1 MKNNNFVLLGNEETK
16 KYFTGAI
23 SAGKLAHAYIFE
35 GTAGSGKKTLA
46 RGICML
52 MACREHGDEPCGLCE
67 NCIAVAHGTCP
78 DIHMLTVEECKKT
91 IGVDE
96 VRDFFATASL
106 TPSVLDFKAY
116 IIDKADTL
124 TLQAQNALL
133 KIIEEPPSYTYIF
146 LLCENSEKLLPTV
159 RSRAQ
164 KIIMQAFEASEIEE
178 YIKKSGIGYDEESLH
193 FAVRNA
199 SGSIGKAT
207 ELLTEKTLDREAYDI
222 ARSVVSAQNSKNE
235 EISYFAFLKIFSD
248 KINSRELLLK
258 VCSCLTRA
266 YADIIAYSVKNSDDM
281 NFFTLDEMNRI
292 SCSIGVDSAIKC
304 SEAVMKTAL
313 LQQSNVNISLS
324 LTALASMLWNNV

>member
-78 DIHMLTVEECKKT
+78 DIHMLTVEEGKKT

-193 FAVRNA
+193 FSVRNA

>member
-1 MKNNNFVLLGNEETK
+1 MLGNEETK
-16 KYFTGAI
+16 KYFAGAI
-23 SAGKLAHAYIFE
+23 SSEKLAHAYIFE
-35 GTAGSGKKTLA
+35 GAAGSGKKTLA

-52 MACREHGDEPCGLCE
+52 MACREHGGEPCGLCE
-67 NCIAVAHGTCP
+67 NCVAAAHGTCP
-78 DIHMLTVEECKKT
+78 DIHTLTVEEGKKT

-164 KIIMQAFEASEIEE
+164 KIIMQAFEVPEIEE
-178 YIKKSGIGYDEESLH
+178 YIKKSGIVYDEEALH
-193 FAVRNA
+193 FATRNA

-235 EISYFAFLKIFSD
+235 EISYFDFLKLFSD
-248 KINSRELLLK
+248 KINSCELLLK

>member
-78 DIHMLTVEECKKT
+78 DIHMLTVEEGKKT

-193 FAVRNA
+193 FTVRNA

-281 NFFTLDEMNRI
+281 NFFTLDEVNRI

>member
-1 MKNNNFVLLGNEETK
+1 MKNDNFVLLGNEEAK
-16 KYFTGAI
+16 RYLAGAI
-23 SAGKLAHAYIFE
+23 SAGKLSHAYIFE
-35 GTAGSGKKTLA
+35 GATGSGRKTLA
-46 RGICML
+46 RRICML
-52 MACREHGDEPCGLCE
+52 MACSEHGDEPCGLCE
-67 NCIAVAHGTCP
+67 NCVAVAHGTCP
-78 DIHMLTVEECKKT
+78 DIHMLTVEEEKKT

-96 VRDFFATASL
+96 VRNFFATASL

-116 IIDKADTL
+116 IIDKADAL

-133 KIIEEPPSYTYIF
+133 KIIEEPPSHTYIF
-146 LLCENSEKLLPTV
+146 LICENSEKLLSTV
-159 RSRAQ
+159 RSRTQ
-164 KIIMQAFEASEIEE
+164 KIIMQAFEAPKIEE
-178 YIKKSGIGYDEESLH
+178 YIKKIGIAYDEESLH

-199 SGSIGKAT
+199 SGSIGKAI

-235 EISYFAFLKIFSD
+235 EISYFDFLKIFSD

-292 SCSIGVDSAIKC
+292 SCNIGVDSAIKC

-313 LQQSNVNISLS
+313 LQQSNVNIALS
-324 LTALASMLWNNV
+324 LAVLASMLWNNI